1 MRQPETTCLLVPGHQ
16 LSPMKWSIFLCLCFP
31 LPPVPSSLAS
41 QHTRVAQ
48 LEKGTY
54 QASGRVY
61 SSADQHP
68 CLSPTL
74 QWGGEAL
81 PQEPWNSS
89 GELGSGNWPSLWHCA
104 CSVSMDFSL
113 SITVA

>member
-1 MRQPETTCLLVPGHQ
+1 MAGDSLTAVLGHH
-16 LSPMKWSIFLCLCFP
+16 LSSLKWSIFLCLHFP
-31 LPPVPSSLAS
+31 LPLVPSSPAS
-41 QHTRVAQ
+41 HHTRVAQ

-61 SSADQHP
+61 SSADQYP

-74 QWGGEAL
+74 QQGGEAI

-113 SITVA
+113 SVTVA